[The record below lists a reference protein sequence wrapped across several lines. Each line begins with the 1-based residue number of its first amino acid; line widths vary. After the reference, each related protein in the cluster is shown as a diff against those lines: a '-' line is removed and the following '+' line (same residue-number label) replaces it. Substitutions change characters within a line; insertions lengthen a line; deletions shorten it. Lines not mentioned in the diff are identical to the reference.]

1 MHPHRRAEQ
10 LMGMPQTA
18 EMWTA
23 EQIRA
28 LPDDGLRHEVVDGE
42 HLVSPSPRPLHQ
54 IAVAGLMRRLDS
66 YVRAHRLGMLLTSP
80 ADIELDPNTLMQPD
94 VFVTHNLRVKVWKD
108 ALPLR
113 LAIEVL
119 SPSTARA
126 DRLIK
131 RRRFQRAAIEYW
143 IVDLDA
149 RLVERWRPGD
159 ERPEVATERLEW
171 QPEPHVPPLALDL
184 VALFR
189 EVHAED

>member
-1 MHPHRRAEQ
+1 
-10 LMGMPQTA
+10 MGMPQTA

-23 EQIRA
+23 DQIRA

-42 HLVSPSPRPLHQ
+42 HLVTPAPRAPHQ
-54 IAVAGLMRRLDS
+54 IAISELEAVLRP
-66 YVRAHRLGMLLTSP
+66 YVRQHRLGRVIFSP
-80 ADIELDPNTLMQPD
+80 ADIELDPHTMVQPD
-94 VFVTHNLRVKVWKD
+94 LFVTRETRVRSWKD

-126 DRLIK
+126 DRLVK
-131 RRRFQRAAIEYW
+131 RRRFQRAAIEFW
-143 IVDLDA
+143 IVDLKA

-159 ERPEVATERLEW
+159 KRPEVAGLRLEW
-171 QPEPHVPPLALDL
+171 QPEPALPRLVLDL
-184 VALFR
+184 AAFFR

>member
-1 MHPHRRAEQ
+1 
-10 LMGMPQTA
+10 MGMPQAA
-18 EMWTA
+18 EIWTA
-23 EQIRA
+23 ERIRA

-42 HLVSPSPRPLHQ
+42 HLVTPAPRPPHQDAVFVVSRLLH
-54 IAVAGLMRRLDS
+54 D
-66 YVRAHRLGMLLTSP
+66 YVKQHALGKVMFSP
-80 ADIELDPNTLMQPD
+80 ADLELDRKSLMQPD
-94 VFVTHNLRVKVWKD
+94 VFVTRNRRVKTWKD

-126 DRLIK
+126 DRIVK
-131 RRRFQRAAIEYW
+131 RRRFQRALIEYW

-149 RLVERWRPGD
+149 RVVERWRPSD
-159 ERPEVATERLEW
+159 KRPEVAAEKLEW
-171 QPEPHVPPLALDL
+171 KPEPTLPPFTLDL